1 MTIRRNSKKA
11 KEIIS
16 NIKTAEITEMDTK
29 KITKEEAQRRIDLD
43 NKRWKIQQVNENT
56 FDFDYTSTLSIRI
69 TI

>member
-1 MTIRRNSKKA
+1 MTIKRNSKKA